1 MLTASWKVT
10 GSREARVI
18 VRGVGLRNRG
28 NQIQWPLQLVCPLK
42 IRSRLGHEG
51 NLELAETRVQG
62 RTIER
67 GRAAVDA
74 GAKIRL
80 IAADD

>member
-1 MLTASWKVT
+1 MLHK
-10 GSREARVI
+10 
-18 VRGVGLRNRG
+18 G
-28 NQIQWPLQLVCPLK
+28 NQIQWPLQLVCPLE
-42 IRSRLGHEG
+42 IQSPLEG
-51 NLELAETRVQG
+51 NMEELAETRVQG

-67 GRAAVDA
+67 RRAAVDA